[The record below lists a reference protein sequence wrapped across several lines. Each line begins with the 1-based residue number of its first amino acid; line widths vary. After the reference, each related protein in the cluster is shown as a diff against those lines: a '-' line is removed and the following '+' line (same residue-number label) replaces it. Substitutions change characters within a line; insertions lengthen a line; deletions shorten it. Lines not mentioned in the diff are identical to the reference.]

1 MAIRCQRIG
10 QPQLGHHHET
20 AAIGEGIRV
29 VGMFSEECL
38 GLVEAQRPDPFDTNS
53 GAALKQIENSQSDRG
68 GPLGSVL
75 RVAPPGLAGS
85 DNTTGRI
92 LERDRGP
99 RSGPIGGLL
108 GPRLGV
114 RSTMSSEGS

>member
-1 MAIRCQRIG
+1 MENFRPISL
-10 QPQLGHHHET
+10 PP
-20 AAIGEGIRV
+20 
-29 VGMFSEECL
+29 GMFSEECL

-53 GAALKQIENSQSDRG
+53 RAALKQIENSQSDRG

-85 DNTTGRI
+85 DNTTGRL

-108 GPRLGV
+108 AHESRYMQGV
-114 RSTMSSEGS
+114 RSTMSSEGSLRPTD